1 MWFRIRPKKKKGG
14 EGEGNNGCIDK
25 FMLYIE
31 ATFYLMWP
39 YIIFESVQVN
49 KVK

>member
-1 MWFRIRPKKKKGG
+1 MNVIQNTTKEKKKGG

-31 ATFYLMWP
+31 ATFYLM
-39 YIIFESVQVN
+39 
-49 KVK
+49 

>member
-1 MWFRIRPKKKKGG
+1 MFFKISCGRFIKKMNVIQNTTKEKKRG

-31 ATFYLMWP
+31 ATFYLM
-39 YIIFESVQVN
+39 
-49 KVK
+49 